1 MKELSENICGTSS
14 YLKTDEDVQ
23 MVTVASKVEN
33 VERDIE
39 SLEIRPVLGQIE
51 TKGKHLTQ
59 FLMKNTPLPP
69 YVVFPKFLLDMQQL
83 NETAKILYV
92 LLLDRARLS
101 QKNKGWTNEDGYV
114 YIFYTI
120 KELAE
125 NMHKGETTIK
135 TALRALEQAGLILR
149 KRQGLNLANIIYVK
163 VLPMYHGDMDRGLS
177 MEQTEICPTD
187 RQKSVVEQTENHLTD
202 GQKTSLLTD
211 GKLSISNKEMN
222 NVKKDKEWSKGDYPA
237 YGEYKNVFLTDEA
250 LKKLQKEVPLWK
262 EYIEKLSCY
271 MKSTGK
277 TYVDHAA
284 TIKSWSMRDNLEPV
298 KRSHYCHSQD
308 QPIPEK
314 LNYGYKEGES
324 L

>member
-202 GQKTSLLTD
+202 GQKT
-211 GKLSISNKEMN
+211 
-222 NVKKDKEWSKGDYPA
+222 V
-237 YGEYKNVFLTDEA
+237 YK
-250 LKKLQKEVPLWK
+250 
-262 EYIEKLSCY
+262 
-271 MKSTGK
+271 
-277 TYVDHAA
+277 
-284 TIKSWSMRDNLEPV
+284 
-298 KRSHYCHSQD
+298 
-308 QPIPEK
+308 
-314 LNYGYKEGES
+314 
-324 L
+324 